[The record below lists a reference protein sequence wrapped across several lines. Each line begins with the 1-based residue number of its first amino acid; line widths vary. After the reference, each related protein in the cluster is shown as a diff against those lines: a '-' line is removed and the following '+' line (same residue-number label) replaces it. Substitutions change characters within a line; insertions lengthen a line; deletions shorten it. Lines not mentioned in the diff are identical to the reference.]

1 MNSDTTNP
9 ADGPLARSHGYSL
22 GDIHSRQSHHRTWKI
37 ALAVA
42 SVMVVLALVGIGLTT
57 TDRAIAPQ
65 YWMSLVPVYGLLC
78 IAFAWSRARQGE
90 GSPRMVFRQVLHWLA
105 IAAALGLD
113 FIIRRTGE
121 ETGVAAGFN
130 ALLLLALGCFLA
142 GVHLEWL
149 FTLVGLLLTATLL
162 VAVRADQYLWL
173 IVVVGVLVIAAMFW
187 VMRRL
192 DKAGHRSAGSSRST
206 PVGA

>member
-1 MNSDTTNP
+1 MNSDTTRRT
-9 ADGPLARSHGYSL
+9 DGPLARSSL
-22 GDIHSRQSHHRTWKI
+22 GEVQSRQSLHRTWKI

-57 TDRAIAPQ
+57 TNRAIAPK
-65 YWMSLVPVYGLLC
+65 YWMSLVPMYGLLC
-78 IAFAWSRARQGE
+78 IAFAWCRARHGE

-105 IAAALGLD
+105 IAGALGLD
-113 FIIRRTGE
+113 FIIRGTGE

-149 FTLVGLLLTATLL
+149 FALVGLLLTATLL
-162 VAVRADQYLWL
+162 VVVRAEQYLWL
-173 IVVVGVLVIAAMFW
+173 IVIVGAVAAAAMIW
-187 VMRRL
+187 LVRYL
-192 DKAGHRSAGSSRST
+192 
-206 PVGA
+206 

>member
-1 MNSDTTNP
+1 
-9 ADGPLARSHGYSL
+9 L
-22 GDIHSRQSHHRTWKI
+22 GDTKSRQSVHGTWKI

-57 TDRAIAPQ
+57 TDRAIAPK

-78 IAFAWSRARQGE
+78 IAFAWSRARHGE
-90 GSPRMVFRQVLHWLA
+90 GSPRMVVRQVLHWLA

-173 IVVVGVLVIAAMFW
+173 IAVVGVLVIAAMFW

-192 DKAGHRSAGSSRST
+192 DKFGRRSAGSSQST
-206 PVGA
+206 PVGS